1 MSSATQTATP
11 AATDRTQQ
19 VLAEITACW
28 AGLPNKALFLTLAGA
43 WLLLLSV
50 LGNSTFGYVVTR
62 SLPLWMLN
70 SYTAPQSEDGHGLLI
85 PLVVAYLFY
94 VRRKYI
100 FGGERRLWWPGLVI
114 LTGACLLHILGY
126 LVQQP
131 RLSIVALL
139 GGLFGI
145 MGTCWGPDFLRRSF
159 FPFWLLVFL
168 IPLGSLADP
177 LSVPLRVFVAEVVR
191 VVFSAAGMDVMRDGT
206 QLYSPDRYQYE
217 IAAACSGLRSL
228 IATFALATIYGF
240 TFFRKPWKQ
249 WLLIASALPLAV
261 IGNVFRMMAIV
272 LAAEWFGQ
280 KTGAQ
285 VHESTF
291 WSLLPYVPAI
301 LGLIFLG
308 RWIEEDDPDPDPA
321 ATPEPPPPATQPT

>member
-1 MSSATQTATP
+1 MSAATQTAAP
-11 AATDRTQQ
+11 PVTDRTQQ

-28 AGLPNKALFLTLAGA
+28 GRLPNKALFLVLTGA
-43 WLLLLSV
+43 WLLLLSF
-50 LGNSTFGYVVTR
+50 LGNSTFGYILTKSWLLSR
-62 SLPLWMLN
+62 SLLFWMYN
-70 SYTAPQSEDGHGLLI
+70 AYTAPLSEDGHGLLM

-94 VRRKYI
+94 VRRDYVLGAKL
-100 FGGERRLWWPGLVI
+100 RLWWPGLLI
-114 LTGACLLHILGY
+114 LAAACLLHVLGY
-126 LVQQP
+126 LVQQQ
-131 RLSIVALL
+131 RLSILALL
-139 GGLFGI
+139 GGLYGI
-145 MGTCWGPDFLRRSF
+145 MGTCWGPNFLRRSF
-159 FPFWLLVFL
+159 FPFWLLLFL
-168 IPLGSLADP
+168 VPLGSLADP

-191 VVFSAAGMDVMRDGT
+191 VVFSIAGIDVMREGT

-249 WLLIASALPLAV
+249 WLLVASAVPLAV
-261 IGNVFRMMAIV
+261 LGNVFRMLAIV

-280 KTGAQ
+280 KVGGQ

-308 RWIEEDDPDPDPA
+308 RWIGEDDMA
-321 ATPEPPPPATQPT
+321 PPPAQPATQP